1 LAQLVHFLA
10 DPEQVRQL
18 EMQGEQILESEDR
31 VAKVPA
37 GQVVMH
43 LDW

>member
-1 LAQLVHFLA
+1 MQLVHLVA
-10 DPEQVRQL
+10 DPEQVRQF
-18 EMQGEQILESEDR
+18 EEHGEQILDREDR